1 MKNIEKLIEPLNL
14 IYYEYDKESHSFL
27 LDQSYSNEHIF
38 EELIKITYLLS
49 KENIGF
55 FVDENKSLVLN
66 AKDSLLA
73 KMKRIVDSFLQ
84 NAKNSSLPIYILN
97 DKKVKWAKNLPV
109 IKIETIKCAIDFS
122 SYDAVIFTSKSAIY
136 SLDSY
141 NHDWKKKPLYVIAP
155 QTAKAASNLGGKI
168 KFVSKE
174 KHGNEFAKELILLLK
189 NKKVLYIRGS
199 KIVSNLVEELNAND
213 VVCDEAI
220 VYQTVCVEFKKKIVL
235 PKKSAIIFS
244 SPSTIECFLKNAIW
258 DESYTAISIGH
269 TTKKY
274 FPPYITPIIAET
286 TSLDSCVKKAIE
298 LINNSSV

>member
-109 IKIETIKCAIDFS
+109 IKIETIQCAIDFS

-174 KHGNEFAKELILLLK
+174 KHGNEFAKELIPLLK